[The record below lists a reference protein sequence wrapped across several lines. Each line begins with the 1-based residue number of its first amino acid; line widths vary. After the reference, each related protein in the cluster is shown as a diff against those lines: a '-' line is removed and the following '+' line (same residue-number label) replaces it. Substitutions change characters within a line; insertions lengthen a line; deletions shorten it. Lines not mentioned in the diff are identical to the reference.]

1 MRRIGVTRRFRAA
14 EEAAEAAAAP
24 MPPHAATAA
33 EESPPIAVIAGGG
46 ILPIIT
52 ARGIR
57 AAGRRVCGIG
67 LRGNYEPEFPSLCDE
82 FAVAGVVR
90 LGHWIRAAR
99 RFGAREAIMVGR
111 VSKLRLH
118 NPLGVLLELP
128 DLRTLRFWYRRM
140 RGPDR
145 RSSVLLAAVADELLD
160 GGVQLI
166 DSTRFIPDHLATPGP
181 IGRAIPT
188 AKQFADIAMG
198 WPILQQVAEMD
209 VGQSIAVRAGDVV
222 AVEAA
227 EGTDALIDRAG
238 SLCRKGGWTL
248 LKTARDHHDRRSDV
262 PSVGVAT
269 IENLARNRAACLAI
283 GAGRTILLDR
293 PAVIAAA
300 DRLGIALFGV
310 PEEVVSAESLAAIP
324 RA

>member
-1 MRRIGVTRRFRAA
+1 MPSTTGSRP
-14 EEAAEAAAAP
+14 EE
-24 MPPHAATAA
+24 T
-33 EESPPIAVIAGGG
+33 PPIAVIAGGG
-46 ILPIIT
+46 ILPIIV

-57 AAGRRVCGIG
+57 AAGRSVCGIG
-67 LRGNYEPEFPSLCDE
+67 LRGNYEPEFRPLCDH

-118 NPLGVLLELP
+118 NPLGVLLEMP

-166 DSTRFIPDHLATPGP
+166 DSTRFITDHLATPGP
-181 IGRAIPT
+181 IGRATPT
-188 AKQFADIAMG
+188 PKQFADIAMG
-198 WPILQQVAEMD
+198 WPILRQVAEMD
-209 VGQSIAVRAGDVV
+209 VGQSIAMRAGDVV

-227 EGTDALIDRAG
+227 EGTDALIERAG

-248 LKTARDHHDRRSDV
+248 LKTARDRHDLRSDV

-269 IENLARNRAACLAI
+269 IENLAKHRAACLAL
-283 GAGRTILLDR
+283 GAGRTILLDK

-310 PEEVVSAESLAAIP
+310 PEGVASADALAALP
-324 RA
+324 RP